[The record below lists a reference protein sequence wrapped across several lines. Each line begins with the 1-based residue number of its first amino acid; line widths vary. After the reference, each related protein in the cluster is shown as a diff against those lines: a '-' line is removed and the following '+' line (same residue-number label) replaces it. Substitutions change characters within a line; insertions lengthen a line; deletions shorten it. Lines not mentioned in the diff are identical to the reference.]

1 MFIVARVIFRA
12 CPLVTREGQAREGR
26 GAGRGGG
33 RVGRHEG
40 REREVV
46 HRKGVYLAHRHLPD
60 REGAYNYLVHRHLP
74 AAKTTPRL
82 PLGDT

>member
-1 MFIVARVIFRA
+1 VKD
-12 CPLVTREGQAREGR
+12 AREGL

-33 RVGRHEG
+33 RAGRRKG

-46 HRKGVYLAHRHLPD
+46 HREGAYLAYRHLPD
-60 REGAYNYLVHRHLP
+60 REGVCIYLAYRYLP
-74 AAKTTPRL
+74 AAEPTPGL